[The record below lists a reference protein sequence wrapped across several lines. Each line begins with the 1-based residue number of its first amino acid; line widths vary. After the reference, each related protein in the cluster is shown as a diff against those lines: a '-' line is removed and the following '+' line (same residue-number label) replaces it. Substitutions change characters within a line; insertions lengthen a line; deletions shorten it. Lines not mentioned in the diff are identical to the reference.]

1 MFFESGFFWF
11 LMGILFVLVA
21 AGFKA
26 FADDRGWVITWWKA
40 LLGVIWYGIFSVSF
54 LSWGTLIGENE
65 GGAGFKVFLLGMFIS
80 LVLGVGL
87 WRLMQL
93 EPGKVKSVEEE

>member
-1 MFFESGFFWF
+1 MFFESGLFWF
-11 LMGILFVLVA
+11 LMGIVFVLVA

-54 LSWGTLIGENE
+54 LAWGTLIGESE

-80 LVLGVGL
+80 LILGVGL
-87 WRLMQL
+87 WRLFSL
-93 EPGKVKSVEEE
+93 DPSEVKVIEE

>member
-54 LSWGTLIGENE
+54 LSWGTLIGESE

-93 EPGKVKSVEEE
+93 EPGEVKSVEEE

>member
-11 LMGILFVLVA
+11 LMGIVFVVIA

-26 FADDRGWVITWWKA
+26 FADDRDWVITWWKA

-54 LSWGTLIGENE
+54 LAWGTLIGEGE
-65 GGAGFKVFLLGMFIS
+65 GGAGFKIFLLGMFLS
-80 LVLGVGL
+80 LILGVGL
-87 WRLMQL
+87 WRLMTL
-93 EPGKVKSVEEE
+93 EPSETKVINE

>member
-11 LMGILFVLVA
+11 LMGIVFVLVA

-26 FADDRGWVITWWKA
+26 FADDRGWIITWWKA

-54 LSWGTLIGENE
+54 LAWGTLIGEGE
-65 GGAGFKVFLLGMFIS
+65 GGAGFNVFLLGMFIS
-80 LVLGVGL
+80 VIFGVGL
-87 WRLMQL
+87 WRLFSL
-93 EPGKVKSVEEE
+93 DPSEVKVIEE

>member
-26 FADDRGWVITWWKA
+26 LADDREWEITWWKA

-54 LSWGTLIGENE
+54 LAWGTLIGEGE
-65 GGAGFKVFLLGMFIS
+65 GGAGFNIFLLGMVIS
-80 LVLGVGL
+80 LILGVGL
-87 WRLMQL
+87 WRLMSLGTGQ
-93 EPGKVKSVEEE
+93 GSTAEE